1 MIVEFMLIKEEEN
14 EERSVKIC
22 YGTYPYVFPGSYKR
36 YPDQVEE
43 LLRNGY
49 RIVQTSFL
57 RNVNNKK
64 EESVYGTRSINRES
78 SSET

>member
-14 EERSVKIC
+14 EEQSVKIC
-22 YGTYPYVFPGSYKR
+22 YDTYPDVSPGSYKR

-57 RNVNNKK
+57 QNANNKK
-64 EESVYGTRSINRES
+64 EESVYGI
-78 SSET
+78 